1 MSTQIARVDQ
11 IKSALLPAQKQI
23 TSLLQDK
30 ERANKFMAASLV
42 VASDRVLMGCNPDSV
57 VQALVGVAMLDLS
70 IDKNLGHCYILP
82 YGQAAQLQLGYKGW
96 IQLLYRAGWLVKCFP
111 VYQCDEFS
119 MSFDGWDNKV
129 KFAPAIDE
137 RDEGD
142 KDWVYQNLRGVFV
155 VSRNSETKDEFSTF
169 VSKAIIEK
177 LRKTSPNQKNSTN
190 PTGIWKD
197 WYVEMAQAK
206 AIKKLAKMLP
216 IGDSRAALALA
227 ADDKAE
233 IGECVD
239 YSKTAEMGMVIDI
252 EATPE
257 PKTRSRS
264 VDSLVGGEAEAVIIE
279 PQPVTNPFEVLHP
292 IDPYAEWLIALD
304 KCSTVGHIAA
314 LLNEMPANIKADLKE
329 HVSMKQDE
337 IKAQ

>member
-1 MSTQIARVDQ
+1 MSNQVSRVDV
-11 IKSALLPAQKQI
+11 IKGALLPAQKQI

-111 VYQCDEFS
+111 VYQCDVFS

-129 KFAPAIDE
+129 IFEPTINE

-142 KDWVYQNLRGVFV
+142 KEWVYQNLRGVFV

-177 LRKTSPNQKNSTN
+177 LRKTSPNQKNAVN
-190 PTGIWKD
+190 PSGIWKD

-233 IGECVD
+233 IGQRVD
-239 YSKTAEMGMVIDI
+239 YSKTAEMGMLIDM
-252 EATPE
+252 ETTPE
-257 PKTRSRS
+257 PRSRS
-264 VDSLVGGEAEAVIIE
+264 VESLVSGNNEAVIETPQQE
-279 PQPVTNPFEVLHP
+279 P
-292 IDPYAEWLIALD
+292 LD
-304 KCSTVGHIAA
+304 
-314 LLNEMPANIKADLKE
+314 N
-329 HVSMKQDE
+329 Q
-337 IKAQ
+337 